1 VRLKKNKELPIR
13 GPNISTFF
21 GFPKYRRSAILS
33 YLNNDSPQIE
43 NRPNKKI
50 KVKKIKGG
58 VWEWGIFKKEQVRDC
73 QESSLR
79 FKEYLFRCP

>member
-1 VRLKKNKELPIR
+1 MYNPEEFWDSLFRWVSLWKPEGIQEWGIYQISVKLKKNKELPIR
-13 GPNISTFF
+13 GSNISTFF

-50 KVKKIKGG
+50 KVKK
-58 VWEWGIFKKEQVRDC
+58 
-73 QESSLR
+73 
-79 FKEYLFRCP
+79 